1 MQLLGL
7 SNVAGITSYSQL
19 LKELERIRTEIMEKE
34 VADKATELMQE
45 NIDTEVYK
53 AYTPMSDNS
62 RTGKLRESVET
73 GMQQDDTL
81 VVYNSRMDTGFKGEL
96 RDVVG
101 VIETGK
107 GYNYG
112 GNLDERIGKREFIK
126 ATKEDLKNGEF
137 RQALK
142 DGFKNRGIETD

>member
-1 MQLLGL
+1 M
-7 SNVAGITSYSQL
+7 AGITSDSQL

-45 NIDTEVYK
+45 NIDTEVYA

-73 GMQQDDTL
+73 GMQSNDTL
-81 VVYNSRMDTGFKGEL
+81 VVYNSRMDTGFKGEI

-112 GNLDERIGKREFIK
+112 GNLDERIGARPFVQ
-126 ATKEDLKNGEF
+126 ATKDDLKNGEF
-137 RQALK
+137 RKSLA
-142 DGFKNRGIETD
+142 DGFKARGIETD

>member
-1 MQLLGL
+1 M
-7 SNVAGITSYSQL
+7 AGITSYSQL

-34 VADKATELMQE
+34 VADKATELMQK
-45 NIDTEVYK
+45 NIDTEVYA

-81 VVYNSRMDTGFKGEL
+81 VVYNSRMDTGFKGEI

-112 GNLDERIGKREFIK
+112 NNLDNIIGARPFVEKTR
-126 ATKEDLKNGEF
+126 EDLEKGEF
-137 RQALK
+137 RRALK
-142 DGFKNRGIETD
+142 DGFKARNIETD